1 MQQQFT
7 YPGQLLEW
15 VKEELPEPCM
25 VHCIALPCRGTFMQ
39 VQQLVQQVHPGMEVV
54 GSNYPV
60 TATRALA
67 AQALVVAQ
75 MALLA
80 VVFLGD
86 QAFQALGIAPPA
98 VYDKVKQNK
107 FGAAMAVWFLGNM
120 LHSSLTTTGAFEVFY
135 NGQLVSDVGSGDVQT
150 AGWGCFREAFGSG
163 HADGCVLLGSCEH
176 IACSCHNFE

>member
-1 MQQQFT
+1 
-7 YPGQLLEW
+7 
-15 VKEELPEPCM
+15 
-25 VHCIALPCRGTFMQ
+25 MQ

-67 AQALVVAQ
+67 AQALVVVQ

-80 VVFLGD
+80 LVFLGD
-86 QAFQALGIAPPA
+86 QAFQALGVAPPA

-135 NGQLVSDVGSGDVQT
+135 NGQLLFSKLAAKRLPMREELLHALEDAIQQHLNATAAVST
-150 AGWGCFREAFGSG
+150 
-163 HADGCVLLGSCEH
+163 
-176 IACSCHNFE
+176 